1 LRAARKKSTRRP
13 SPASLS
19 ARLDGHVTIE
29 ARASGDVIARFNGMS
44 LALGRFSPA
53 AAVGVRALH
62 TGLPLAALA
71 GSRKA
76 VDKELDLLVRR
87 LAARGLL
94 EFHLVR
100 PGRGRG
106 QTGEDIVVIEPQAA
120 DYWPRITRLRD
131 SDTLALSR
139 FAYLRRRA
147 QDMVLES
154 PRARALFRICDPTI
168 AAVLAT
174 LAAPQS
180 IKQLR
185 NADGFPGVELL
196 ALLLDSDI
204 LFKTGAKDENLRT
217 AEGDD
222 QLLLWD
228 FHDLLFHARSTE
240 GRHANPLGGTY
251 FYANQVPPLPAVR
264 PNWAG
269 ARVDLREVLSPSDEA
284 ERQTALL
291 LRERHSV
298 RDFDGEHPIT
308 LGELALF
315 LDSTA
320 RVQATFVIPPSDGE
334 PSLSYAPR
342 PYPSGGGSY
351 ELELYLAVDNCEGLA
366 RGFYHYDAGEHALVA
381 VDVDPQ
387 ALDAMLRHAQYA
399 MNAAALPQIVIM
411 LTARFGRISWKYS
424 SLAYSLILKDVG
436 VLIQTL
442 YLMTTAMRLGGCAV
456 GSTPIDL
463 FEKMTG
469 IPFHVEGPVGVFA
482 LGRGAK
488 SGVSDG
494 RSGA

>member
-1 LRAARKKSTRRP
+1 MRRP
-13 SPASLS
+13 LPASLS

-29 ARASGDVIARFNGMS
+29 ARAAGDVIARFNGMS

-53 AAVGVRALH
+53 AAARARELPA
-62 TGLPLAALA
+62 GLPLAALA

-94 EFHLVR
+94 EFHLAR

-106 QTGEDIVVIEPQAA
+106 QTGEDIVVIEPQAP

-168 AAVLAT
+168 AAALAT

-185 NADGFPGVELL
+185 QADGFPGVELL
-196 ALLLDSDI
+196 ALLLDCDI

-222 QLLLWD
+222 HLLLWD

-251 FYANQVPPLPAVR
+251 LYADAVPPLPAVR
-264 PNWAG
+264 PNWPG
-269 ARVDLREVLSPSDEA
+269 ARIDLRELPPPRA
-284 ERQTALL
+284 ETKRETALL

-298 RDFDGEHPIT
+298 RDFDGKQPIT
-308 LGELALF
+308 LGELAHF

-342 PYPSGGGSY
+342 PYPSGGASY
-351 ELELYLAVDNCEGLA
+351 ELELYLAVDDCEGLA

-387 ALDAMLRHAQYA
+387 ALDAILRHAQYA

-442 YLMTTAMRLGGCAV
+442 YLMTTTMGLGGCAV

-469 IPFHVEGPVGVFA
+469 IPFHIEGPVGVFA

-488 SGVSDG
+488 SGQSDG
-494 RSGA
+494 ATGA